1 MSHTFSAIEVLESRV
16 APAAVIYAI
25 DDSNKLYHFDAATP
39 GDLSAGVSITGL
51 GVGEVIRTIDFRP
64 ATGEL
69 YGIAIAGVSP
79 YMGKLYLIDHETGAA
94 TAIGSAFSTTI
105 ANATAISMDFNPVVD
120 RIRVT
125 TYGEENLRVNPST
138 GALTATDAALTG
150 GENISSVAYTNSYPG
165 ASSTTLYGTRY
176 DNDDLYVIG
185 GFNGSISPNGGVG
198 TKIADISMPSSS
210 TDRTDLDILATV
222 DGNVG
227 FYSYTDVATQ
237 MLGRLDLITG
247 AVTPVGTIGAGGALI
262 DIAAQPLPGLSFTP
276 GKSFTYTDT
285 DGDLLTVKTSA
296 GSFDAS
302 KITVLSSEDGTRHEI
317 VTLDI
322 SNDTAFKGANLTFT
336 AKKST
341 TGGDGRVNIG
351 KINALN
357 VDLGTVSVAGVL
369 GEIDAGTGSTTTP
382 AIKSLSV
389 LGLGFPSTLGQV
401 AGVQSDINGNLGAL
415 SIKGDLTGATV
426 LVSGKISTAT
436 IKGSII
442 GGDALKSGLLQAGSA
457 GSITVGGS
465 LLGGDGSESG
475 SLVVSGSFSSV
486 SIKGSIEGGNGPFS
500 GRVVVV
506 DPGKTVAVGGDIVG
520 QGGNSGLL
528 VVGGGANT
536 VKIGGSIE
544 GNGLGGAVIFA
555 GPVGSLTVGGSLV
568 ATTNSA
574 TATGAITGTVIKTLT
589 IKGGVYGQNGAQATI
604 GFDGLA
610 SPTNAKEALAI
621 GTLNIGGSVYHGNIL
636 AGGELVSSMSNPN
649 AALGKITIGGD
660 LIASNIVAGFK
671 PGAQNFFGLGDTL
684 AGPDSIP
691 TIFADIA
698 SIVVKGQVNG
708 TSADGDHYGIVAE
721 HVLSFVNVGRKIA
734 SATVLE
740 DRLLGQFGD
749 LRLRELGA

>member
-1 MSHTFSAIEVLESRV
+1 MSHSFSAIEVLESRV

-25 DDSNKLYHFDAATP
+25 DGSNKLYHFDAATP
-39 GDLSAGVSITGL
+39 GELSAGVSITGL
-51 GVGEVIRTIDFRP
+51 GAGEVIRTIDFRP

-69 YGIAIAGVSP
+69 YGIAIAGVGP

-94 TAIGSAFSTTI
+94 TAIGSAFSTSI
-105 ANATAISMDFNPVVD
+105 ANAAAISMDFNPAVD

-138 GALTATDAALTG
+138 GALAATDSALTG

-165 ASSTTLYGTRY
+165 ASSTTLYAIRY
-176 DNDDLYVIG
+176 DSDDLYVIG
-185 GFNGSISPNGGVG
+185 GLNGSISPNGGVG
-198 TKIADISMPSSS
+198 TKVADISMSSS
-210 TDRTDLDILATV
+210 FTDRTDLDILATV

-247 AVTPVGTIGAGGALI
+247 AVTPVGIIGAGGALI
-262 DIAAQPLPGLSFTP
+262 DIAAQPLSGLSFTP

-285 DGDLLTVKTSA
+285 DGDLVTVKTSA

-322 SNDTAFKGANLTFT
+322 SNDTAFKSANLSFT
-336 AKKST
+336 AKKSA

-357 VDLGTVSVAGVL
+357 VDLSTISIAGVL
-369 GEIDAGTGSTTTP
+369 GEIDAGAGSTTTP

-389 LGLGFPSTLGQV
+389 LGFGFPSALGQV
-401 AGVQSDINGNLGAL
+401 AGVQSDIHGNLGAL
-415 SIKGDLTGATV
+415 SVKGDFTGATV
-426 LVSGKISTAT
+426 LVSGKLSTAT

-442 GGDALKSGLLQAGSA
+442 GGDALQSGMLQVGSA

-465 LLGGDGSESG
+465 LVGGDGSESG

-486 SIKGSIEGGNGPFS
+486 TVKGSIEGGNGLYS
-500 GRVVVV
+500 GGAIL
-506 DPGKTVAVGGDIVG
+506 DAGKIVTVGRDIVG
-520 QGGNSGLL
+520 KGANSGLL
-528 VVGGGANT
+528 VVGGANT

-544 GNGLGGAVIFA
+544 GNGLGGTVLFA

-568 ATTNSA
+568 ATTNSS

-604 GFDGLA
+604 GFGGIA
-610 SPTNAKEALAI
+610 APTNAKEALAI

-636 AGGELVSSMSNPN
+636 GGGRLASSMENPN

-671 PGAQNFFGLGDTL
+671 PGAQNVFGIGDTL

-691 TIFADIA
+691 TVFADIA

-721 HVLSFVNVGRKIA
+721 HVLSFVNAGRKIA

-740 DRLLGQFGD
+740 DRVLGQFGD